1 MIDFDFER
9 EKELANS
16 LLKRCIEN
24 VQKPDSEVER
34 ALRSP
39 GVLVAISKLESV
51 VRDEPE
57 LLYINLFRLGATV
70 ALSIRDVEA
79 IK

>member
-1 MIDFDFER
+1 LLDFDLEAEAR
-9 EKELANS
+9 LANS

-24 VQKPDSEVER
+24 VQKPNSEVEK

-39 GVLVAISKLESV
+39 GVLAAISKLESV
-51 VRDEPE
+51 VRESPE
-57 LLYINLFRLGATV
+57 LLYLNIFRLGATV
-70 ALSIRDVEA
+70 ALSIRDAEA